1 MTAFNIFLVLI
12 SGMGVLHGLF
22 LALFLNIESKYN
34 TTSNK
39 FLSLLLII
47 FSFRVGKSVILE
59 FTEDLEVRIIFIG
72 LATLMAIG
80 PLFYFYI
87 TSLENPK
94 FKFKSIHLTHFIL
107 SFLGILFG
115 LWINEDVYKT
125 LPKLFFALLF
135 TFYYCH
141 YLLYLLVCYRLISNK
156 KKLGLSPNSFVIMQI
171 LWYSLLAIWLVYVL
185 NLFDDVIPYII
196 GPILYTIIAYVISII
211 VIKKGYLETVKY
223 KTTSVSD
230 EQIDK
235 LFASAVRIIVHEEQ
249 FRNRDLTLKSLS
261 KLLNVT
267 SQTLSMVINTKT
279 KTNFNGYINK
289 FRIEETIRMFRDER
303 YKDHTIASISFEV
316 GFNSI
321 SSFNAAFK
329 HHTQTTPKAY
339 REKISK

>member
-1 MTAFNIFLVLI
+1 MTAFNIFLILI
-12 SGMGVLHGLF
+12 SGMGVLHGVF

-39 FLSLLLII
+39 LLSLLLII

-59 FTEDLEVRIIFIG
+59 FTENLEVRIIFIG
-72 LATLMAIG
+72 LATLLAIG

-87 TSLENPK
+87 KSLENPK
-94 FKFKSIHLTHFIL
+94 FKLKTIHLIHFTA

-115 LWINEDVYKT
+115 LWINEDIYET
-125 LPKLFFALLF
+125 LPRSFFVFLF

-141 YLLYLLVCYRLISNK
+141 YLFYLLVCYRLISNK
-156 KKLGLSPNSFVIMQI
+156 RKLELNPNSVAIMRI

-185 NLFDDVIPYII
+185 NLFDDVVPYIV
-196 GPILYTIIAYVISII
+196 GPILYTILAYVISII

-223 KTTSVSD
+223 KTTSATQ
-230 EQIDK
+230 EQIDQ
-235 LFASAVRIIVHEEQ
+235 LFASVKRIIVDEEQ
-249 FRNRDLTLKSLS
+249 FKNGNLTLKSLS

-279 KTNFNGYINK
+279 KMNFNGYINK
-289 FRIEETIRMFRDER
+289 FRVEETIRMFQDEK

-329 HHTQTTPKAY
+329 HYTQNTPKAY
-339 REKISK
+339 REKMIK